1 MDNDQKSSGEA
12 FNIGFDEKVARPP
25 QSLSLF
31 KNKQDDKEPLTLDKI
46 EEKQQLA
53 NRRRQVLKLNETV
66 LLNFYSCIIIIMVD
80 NGSPCKSHAD
90 QLLILYLLLKNLKVL
105 MERKLSLS

>member
-46 EEKQQLA
+46 EEKQELA

-66 LLNFYSCIIIIMVD
+66 LLNFYSCLIIIMVD
-80 NGSPCKSHAD
+80 KCKSHTD